1 MGVLY
6 LASVGRRQGPVV
18 LMRCDKG
25 KPEER
30 TMNLV
35 FLSDALGPERFDV
48 VMCTNHLCQIYYWH
62 LQHAVAVYIPAHEY
76 SLLYNVCRIE

>member
-18 LMRCDKG
+18 LMRCDHG
-25 KPEER
+25 KLEER

-35 FLSDALGPERFDV
+35 FLSDAQDPEREAYDL
-48 VMCTNHLCQIYYWH
+48 T
-62 LQHAVAVYIPAHEY
+62 
-76 SLLYNVCRIE
+76 

>member
-18 LMRCDKG
+18 LMRGDQG

-35 FLSDALGPERFDV
+35 FLSNTLGPEREACDL
-48 VMCTNHLCQIYYWH
+48 T
-62 LQHAVAVYIPAHEY
+62 
-76 SLLYNVCRIE
+76 